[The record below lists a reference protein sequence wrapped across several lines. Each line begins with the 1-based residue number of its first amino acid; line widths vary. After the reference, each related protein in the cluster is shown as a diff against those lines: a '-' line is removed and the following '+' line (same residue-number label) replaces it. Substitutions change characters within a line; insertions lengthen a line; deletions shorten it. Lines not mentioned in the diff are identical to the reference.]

1 MPEQPMSLASRNM
14 EPEELDGEST
24 DLATYQR
31 CLGELAVVN
40 RMTFTH
46 YPTLRWL
53 AHATRALPAGS
64 TVTVLD
70 VACGHGDLLRAIAT
84 WAQRRGLKV
93 RLSGID
99 VNPRSTAPAREATP
113 RWMDIDYLA
122 ADVFS
127 YPLAERPDFIVTSH
141 FTHHLTDEDVVKFLT
156 WLDENAGYGWHIV
169 DLHRHALPYY
179 GFPALARLMGWHRIV
194 REDGVISIGRSF
206 RRSDWRKYLDRAG
219 LRADISWHLF
229 RFCVSRTQSK
239 TVKC

>member
-1 MPEQPMSLASRNM
+1 MTLALRST

-53 AHATRALPAGS
+53 AHVTRALPAGS

-84 WAQRRGLKV
+84 WAKRRGLKV

-99 VNPRSTAPAREATP
+99 VNPRSTAVAREATP
-113 RWMDIDYLA
+113 GWMDIDYRP
-122 ADVFS
+122 ADVFC
-127 YPLAERPDFIVTSH
+127 YAHAGRPDFIVSSQ
-141 FTHHLTDEDVVKFLT
+141 FTHHLTDEEVVEFLT
-156 WLDENAGYGWHIV
+156 WLDENCGCGWHIV

-179 GFPALARLMGWHRIV
+179 GFPALARMMRWHRII
-194 REDGVISIGRSF
+194 REDGAISIARSF
-206 RRSDWRKYLDRAG
+206 RRSDWQKYLDRAG

-229 RFCVSRTQSK
+229 RFSVSRTRSK
-239 TVKC
+239 TVNC